1 MSMPHK
7 NDEARTDRGW
17 MRHAIGLARLS
28 PPSSTAFSVGAVIVG
43 ADGVEIIHGWSRET
57 DEKVHAEESA
67 LNKLEPGDSRLPH
80 ATLYSTL
87 EPCSQRASQ
96 DRKPC
101 ADRILAA
108 GIRRVVIA
116 WREPGTFVD
125 NCQGVEKLREHGV
138 EVVELGDLAD
148 EAMSMNRHLSL

>member
-1 MSMPHK
+1 
-7 NDEARTDRGW
+7 
-17 MRHAIGLARLS
+17 MRHAIGLARLC
-28 PPSSTAFSVGAVIVG
+28 PPSDTAFSVGAVLIG

-67 LNKLEPGDSRLPH
+67 LNKLEPDDDRLSS

-87 EPCSQRASQ
+87 EPCSQRASK
-96 DRKPC
+96 DRAPC
-101 ADRILAA
+101 TDRILAA

-138 EVVELGDLAD
+138 EVVELADLAE
-148 EAMSMNRHLSL
+148 EAISMNRHLRL